1 MPKAPMHSETVQEI
15 LGATLQAADDPGL
28 TVHRLPEASK
38 ADLENLGRTLQET
51 DASTSGRHIS
61 TQTMVRE
68 TTPQKTVFDHS
79 DLQIAHAQETLER
92 HSGAR
97 AVLPEPGS
105 ATEGVSGH
113 DFFALSKQLGKG
125 GMGVVYG
132 ARQISLD
139 RDVAVKTM
147 REGAASPQQ
156 RAAFLREALTTGVLS
171 HPNIV
176 PVHLFGRD
184 AEGRLFLV
192 MKQVSGKPWNKI
204 LKEAAEP
211 RQGFDLGKHLDI
223 FQKVCD
229 AVAFA
234 HARSIV
240 HRDLKPEN
248 VMIGDY
254 GEVTVMD
261 WGLALDVS
269 GTGSIAASKEK
280 ATTVAG
286 TPAYMAP
293 EMALAQ
299 LDKIGPATDIYLLGA
314 ILYELVT
321 GKPPHT
327 GRTVFE
333 VLEHAAFG
341 KVESIVPRERL
352 PREVRDLERII
363 RKAMA
368 QEPAQRYGAVSELQA
383 EVKSFQAGQGDR
395 TESDALTK
403 TAREEF
409 AALAKDVDG
418 MRVTSPFYARCGEVL
433 AKTQQALALWGFN
446 PRAVRLRQEALALY
460 ADLAVT
466 GRDWGL
472 AESHIR
478 DLRLS
483 GAGGAAL
490 AQPVDARLRQSRDT
504 WNRRQALIVRASRVA
519 AVFFFITL
527 GLSMYLYFKWSET
540 KILLEQSE
548 QDVADLQAKV
558 PPEPKKTDPHA
569 VKTGSRPPELD
580 PNPLAVHPLPTVPKP
595 DPVKPP
601 PPVVPPR
608 DAAWWIRTGEGSA
621 VPPDPKSVAH
631 LQDVLGLDRKLLL
644 WDDAGGAWTWNMGT
658 PPPEAGAALFPPGK
672 IGRVARAAW
681 VDDRT
686 LALADEKGVVYVGDS
701 PDRPWN
707 TIMRCGEE
715 VQALAARREG
725 GEVVIA
731 AATKGTLLLSKGL
744 NAEPVKAPLI
754 EPVLALH
761 FYSDRSLAMVTTLTL
776 ELREPKR
783 QPMRLRLGNKE
794 IARAV
799 VAANAKRFALVVAET
814 PKYMQMVGMENP
826 NALSVGFQNGNVA
839 CLAISDDGEL
849 TMAGSD
855 RGELMLCA
863 GGKGRLLQ
871 AGPAPAFK
879 AIAIEPGGAKAYTLD
894 ERFSVREWDL
904 TKP

>member
-1 MPKAPMHSETVQEI
+1 MAKVPTHSETVQEI
-15 LGATLQAADDPGL
+15 WGATLQAGDDPVL

-38 ADLENLGRTLQET
+38 DDLAKLGRTLEQS
-51 DASTSGRHIS
+51 DASASGRHIS
-61 TQTMVRE
+61 TRTLVKS
-68 TTPQKTVFDHS
+68 TAPQRTVFDNS
-79 DLQIAHAQETLER
+79 DLEAARAKETIQR
-92 HSGAR
+92 QSGAR
-97 AVLPEPGS
+97 ATVPEPGS
-105 ATEGVSGH
+105 ATEGVTGH

-184 AEGRLFLV
+184 EEGRLFLV

-204 LKEAAEP
+204 LKEAAEI

-280 ATTVAG
+280 ATIVAG

-333 VLEHAAFG
+333 VLEHAAYG
-341 KVESIVPRERL
+341 KIENIVPRERL
-352 PREVRDLERII
+352 PREVRELERIL

-368 QEPAQRYGAVSELQA
+368 PEPEQRYSAVSELQA
-383 EVKSFQAGQGDR
+383 EIRSYQAGQGDR

-403 TAREEF
+403 AAREEF
-409 AALAKDVDG
+409 TALAKEVDG
-418 MRVTSPFYARCGEVL
+418 LRVTSPYYARCGEIL

-460 ADLAVT
+460 ADLAVS

-490 AQPVDARLRQSRDT
+490 AQPVEARLRESRDN
-504 WNRRQALIVRASRVA
+504 WNRRQALILRASRVA

-527 GLSMYLYFKWSET
+527 GCSMFLYFKWSEA
-540 KILLEQSE
+540 KILLEQQE
-548 QDVADLQAKV
+548 QKVAELQAAV
-558 PPEPKKTDPHA
+558 SPETHKTDPHA
-569 VKTGSRPPELD
+569 VKTGSRPPELA
-580 PNPLAVHPLPTVPKP
+580 PPVLPAKPIPPALKP

-601 PPVVPPR
+601 SPVALPR
-608 DAAWWIRTGEGSA
+608 DAAWWIRTGEGTD

-631 LQDVLGLDRKLLL
+631 LQGMLALERKLLF
-644 WDDAGGAWTWNMGT
+644 WDDAGGAWTWNMGG
-658 PPPEAGAALFPPGK
+658 PPPMASSSLFPPGK
-672 IGRVARAAW
+672 IGRVSRAAW

-707 TIMRCGEE
+707 TPMRCGEE
-715 VQALAARREG
+715 IQALAARREN
-725 GEVVIA
+725 GEVVLA
-731 AATKGTLLLSKGL
+731 AATKGTLWLSKGL
-744 NAEPVKAPLI
+744 NAEPVKAPLL
-754 EPVLALH
+754 EPALALH
-761 FYSDRSLAMVTTLTL
+761 FYPDRSLAVVTSTTL
-776 ELREPKR
+776 ELRDPKR
-783 QPMRLRLGNKE
+783 QPVRLKLGNKE
-794 IARAV
+794 ISRVA
-799 VAANAKRFALVVAET
+799 VAANAKRFVLVVAEN
-814 PKYMQMVGMENP
+814 PKFVQMVSIDNP
-826 NALSVGFQNGNVA
+826 NALSLGFQAGHVS
-839 CLAISDDGEL
+839 CVAISDDGEL

-855 RGELMLCA
+855 RGELMVCTS
-863 GGKGRLLQ
+863 GKARLHQ
-871 AGPAPAFK
+871 AGPSTAFK
-879 AIAIEPGGAKAYTLD
+879 AIVIAPEAAKAYTLD